1 MERIGRRIL
10 GMIRDPN
17 IPLLNYRVRSK
28 LETTH
33 QAAISDLLIAL
44 LAEGKEILNY
54 DHIETTIPK
63 QPYSLEFGGRRYDI
77 LYKDG
82 SYYVYIEVKTTR
94 KKPKE
99 LNR

>member
-1 MERIGRRIL
+1 
-10 GMIRDPN
+10 MIRDIN
-17 IPLLNYRVRSK
+17 IPFLNYRVRSK
-28 LETTH
+28 IQTTH
-33 QAAISDLLIAL
+33 QAALSDILVAL

-82 SYYVYIEVKTTR
+82 SYYVYVEVKTTR
-94 KKPKE
+94 KKPKQ